1 MSQPPSLP
9 RALAKRSFHAKNGGL
24 GILPSDAPAF
34 LKACDKDGIRVLGWE
49 LWIVDH
55 RWDFKKNKPV
65 KSSGDWCGGIP
76 TKDGMSVMSGVGVSR
91 LPAID
96 SLAPRYADHLR
107 FNFTTG
113 KPLFSERAGRRM
125 RGTRAPA

>member
-1 MSQPPSLP
+1 MSLPPSLP
-9 RALAKRSFHAKNGGL
+9 RALEKRSFHAKSGEL

-65 KSSGDWCGGIP
+65 SSPGDWCGGIP
-76 TKDGMSVMSGVGVSR
+76 NKGGMGVISGTGKK
-91 LPAID
+91 LPATDDIARKFSD
-96 SLAPRYADHLR
+96 YLR
-107 FNFTTG
+107 FNFTIDN
-113 KPLFSERAGRRM
+113 
-125 RGTRAPA
+125 